1 MIGHDPTPSRQDNA
15 LPLSSLLVRD
25 SDRIADALALI
36 DRNGHGLA
44 AVVDGDGRL
53 VGRISGP
60 GIRTFLAQGG
70 GLDARTAAAMSAD
83 GAGAADRALL
93 DFETDSG
100 GRPIRLAS
108 PAAAR
113 RIPIAE
119 PVLGGNELRYVTEC
133 VQTNWI
139 SSLGSFVKRFEDM
152 LGELVGAPHVVSCS
166 NGTAALH
173 LALLGLGIG
182 PGDEVIVPDLT
193 FAATINTV
201 IHAGA
206 TPVIVDV
213 DRRTWNMDPAA
224 VEAALSPRTRAI
236 MPVHLYGQPAD
247 MDALGAIARR
257 HGLRIVEDAAEA
269 IGANLRGAA
278 CGTIGDAGT
287 FSFFSN
293 KVITTGEGGAVVFRD
308 AEAAQRA
315 RRLRDH
321 GMNPAKRYWHDE
333 VGYNYRLTN
342 LQAAIG
348 CAQLEQAPKFLARK
362 QEIAARYRVGLA
374 RATGIEMAAEIPG
387 QRNSYWMVSVIVDA
401 AATGLERDEIMRR
414 LGEAGIDTRPLFYP
428 LHEMAPYRP
437 YSGNRDFP
445 ATVELSRQGFS
456 LPSGVGLTDAE
467 IDYVCA
473 TLTRL
478 IETRGVARAASAAR

>member
-1 MIGHDPTPSRQDNA
+1 MPPS
-15 LPLSSLLVRD
+15 PLLVRD
-25 SDRIADALALI
+25 ADRLADALAAL
-36 DRNGHGLA
+36 DRDGPGLA
-44 AVVDGDGRL
+44 AVVDGAGRMVGTLDGGCIRAFLARGGRL
-53 VGRISGP
+53 DQPAG
-60 GIRTFLAQGG
+60 
-70 GLDARTAAAMSAD
+70 AAMSAD
-83 GAGAADRALL
+83 GSSMPAAAGTARIEVDAA
-93 DFETDSG
+93 
-100 GRPIRLAS
+100 GRPVSIAS

-139 SSLGSFVKRFEDM
+139 SSQGAFVKRFEDM
-152 LGELVGAPHVVSCS
+152 LGELVGSQHVVSCS

-193 FAATINTV
+193 FAASINTI

-213 DRRTWNMDPAA
+213 DRASWNISPAA
-224 VEAALSPRTRAI
+224 VEAALTPRTRAI

-247 MDALGAIARR
+247 MDALQEIAARR
-257 HGLRIVEDAAEA
+257 GLRLVEDAAEA
-269 IGANLRGAA
+269 IGAALHGRA

-293 KVITTGEGGAVVFRD
+293 KVITTGEGGAVVFRE

-348 CAQLEQAPKFLARK
+348 CAQLEQAPKFLSRK
-362 QEIAARYRVGLA
+362 QEIAARYRAGLA

-387 QRNSYWMVSVIVDA
+387 HRNSYWMVSVIVDA
-401 AATGLERDEIMRR
+401 QATGLERDEIMRR

-437 YSGNRDFP
+437 HAGNRDFP
-445 ATVELSRQGFS
+445 ATTALSRQGFS
-456 LPSGVGLTDAE
+456 LPSGVGLTDPE
-467 IDYVCA
+467 IDHVCA
-473 TLTRL
+473 TLVRM
-478 IETRGVARAASAAR
+478 IEARGAARAASR

>member
-1 MIGHDPTPSRQDNA
+1 MPQSP
-15 LPLSSLLVRD
+15 LLVRD
-25 SDRIADALALI
+25 ADRLADALAAL
-36 DRNGHGLA
+36 DRDGPGLA
-44 AVVDGDGRL
+44 AVVDGGGRMVGTLSGSCIRAFLARGGRL
-53 VGRISGP
+53 DQPAG
-60 GIRTFLAQGG
+60 
-70 GLDARTAAAMSAD
+70 AAMSAD
-83 GAGAADRALL
+83 GSSAPAGAGAARIEVDEA
-93 DFETDSG
+93 
-100 GRPIRLAS
+100 GRPVAIAS
-108 PAAAR
+108 PASAR

-139 SSLGSFVKRFEDM
+139 SSQGSFVRRFEDM
-152 LGELVGAPHVVSCS
+152 LGELVGSQHVVSCS

-193 FAATINTV
+193 FAASINTI

-213 DRRTWNMDPAA
+213 DRATWNISPAA
-224 VEAALSPRTRAI
+224 VEAALTPRTRAI

-247 MDALGAIARR
+247 MDALKEIAARR
-257 HGLRIVEDAAEA
+257 GLRLVEDAAEA
-269 IGANLRGAA
+269 IGAALHGRA

-348 CAQLEQAPKFLARK
+348 CAQLEQAPRFLSRK
-362 QEIAARYRVGLA
+362 QEIAARYRAGLA

-387 QRNSYWMVSVIVDA
+387 HRNSYWMVSVIVDA
-401 AATGLERDEIMRR
+401 AATGLERDEIMQR

-437 YSGNRDFP
+437 HAGNRDFP
-445 ATVELSRQGFS
+445 ATTELSRQGFS
-456 LPSGVGLTDAE
+456 LPSGVGLTDPE
-467 IDYVCA
+467 IDYICA
-473 TLTRL
+473 TLVRM
-478 IETRGVARAASAAR
+478 IEARGAARVAAAAR

>member
-1 MIGHDPTPSRQDNA
+1 MPQSP
-15 LPLSSLLVRD
+15 LLVRD
-25 SDRIADALALI
+25 ADRLADALAAL
-36 DRNGHGLA
+36 DRDGTGLA
-44 AVVDGDGRL
+44 AVVDGGGRMVGTLSGSCIRAVLARGGRL
-53 VGRISGP
+53 DQPAG
-60 GIRTFLAQGG
+60 
-70 GLDARTAAAMSAD
+70 AAMSAD
-83 GAGAADRALL
+83 GSSAPAGAGAARIEVDG
-93 DFETDSG
+93 D
-100 GRPIRLAS
+100 GRPVAIAS
-108 PAAAR
+108 PASAR

-139 SSLGSFVKRFEDM
+139 SSQGSFVRRFEDM
-152 LGELVGAPHVVSCS
+152 LGELVGSQHVVSCS

-193 FAATINTV
+193 FAASINTI

-213 DRRTWNMDPAA
+213 DRASWNISPAL
-224 VEAALSPRTRAI
+224 VEAALTPRTRAI

-247 MDALGAIARR
+247 MDALKEIAARR
-257 HGLRIVEDAAEA
+257 GLRLVEDAAEA
-269 IGANLRGAA
+269 IGAALHGRA

-293 KVITTGEGGAVVFRD
+293 KVITTGEGGAVVFRE

-348 CAQLEQAPKFLARK
+348 CAQLEQAPRFLSRK
-362 QEIAARYRVGLA
+362 QEIAARYRAGLA

-387 QRNSYWMVSVIVDA
+387 HPNSYWMVSVIVDA

-437 YSGNRDFP
+437 HAGNRDFP
-445 ATVELSRQGFS
+445 ATTELSRQGFS
-456 LPSGVGLTDAE
+456 LPSGVGLTDPE
-467 IDYVCA
+467 IDYICA
-473 TLTRL
+473 TLVRMIEARGATRVAAA
-478 IETRGVARAASAAR
+478 TR

>member
-1 MIGHDPTPSRQDNA
+1 MMPDSGRGLG
-15 LPLSSLLVRD
+15 LPAERASVQ
-25 SDRIADALALI
+25 
-36 DRNGHGLA
+36 
-44 AVVDGDGRL
+44 
-53 VGRISGP
+53 P
-60 GIRTFLAQGG
+60 
-70 GLDARTAAAMSAD
+70 
-83 GAGAADRALL
+83 DRA
-93 DFETDSG
+93 ETDVIPSLPPSG
-100 GRPIRLAS
+100 
-108 PAAAR
+108 R
-113 RIPIAE
+113 RIPMAE
-119 PVLGGNELRYVTEC
+119 PVLGGRELEYVTQC
-133 VQTNWI
+133 VTTNWI
-139 SSLGSFVKRFEDM
+139 SSQGSFVKRFEEM
-152 LGELVGAPHVVSCS
+152 LGALIGAEHVVSCS

-173 LALLGLGIG
+173 LALLGYGIG

-201 IHAGA
+201 VHAGA

-213 DRRTWNMDPAA
+213 DRRTWNIDPERVAAA
-224 VEAALSPRTRAI
+224 VTSRTRAI

-247 MDALGAIARR
+247 MDGLDRIAQR

-269 IGANLRGAA
+269 IGATHRGRA

-321 GMNPAKRYWHDE
+321 GMNPEKRYWHDE

-348 CAQLEQAPKFLARK
+348 CAQLEQAERFLARK
-362 QEIAARYRVGLA
+362 QAIARRYRDGLA
-374 RATGIEMAAEIPG
+374 GLPGIEFAPRLAG
-387 QRNSYWMVSVIVDA
+387 RRNSYWMVSVIVDPRSSGVA
-401 AATGLERDEIMRR
+401 RDEMMRC

-428 LHEMAPYRP
+428 LHEMTPYRP
-437 YSGNRDFP
+437 YAGGGNFP
-445 ATVELSRQGFS
+445 ATTALSARGFS

-473 TLTRL
+473 AMTRL
-478 IETRGVARAASAAR
+478 LAPRR